1 MAQKD
6 GTKGRR
12 NSKHERASH
21 ENRRLKAFGV
31 IGRDSVKTQAV
42 LLKKPEHIS
51 LGCVDLNAPEAG
63 DLVVD
68 IEWSGISTGTERL
81 LWSGRMPAFPGMG
94 YPLVPG
100 YESVGRVIEK
110 ATERAT
116 ERAAPTS
123 PNSAVE
129 QIRVGQRVFVP
140 GANCFGAVRGLFG
153 GSAARLVVPESRVT
167 AIDEDL
173 GEEGVLLAL
182 AATALHALDSGN
194 SPPPELIVG
203 HGVLGRL
210 LARLTLALGHS
221 APVVWETNAGR
232 RNGADGYPVLTPDAD
247 PRRDYRSIYDVSGD
261 ASLLDSLIA
270 RLRKGGEIVL
280 AGFYSEALS
289 FVFPP
294 AFMREARIRVAA
306 EWLPAD
312 LAEVNRLIAGGG
324 LDLSGLITHRE
335 SAGQAEQA
343 YRTAF
348 GDSDCLKMILDWRTC
363 S

>member
-1 MAQKD
+1 M
-6 GTKGRR
+6 
-12 NSKHERASH
+12 
-21 ENRRLKAFGV
+21 
-31 IGRDSVKTQAV
+31 KTQAV
-42 LLKKPEHIS
+42 LLEKPEHVS

-100 YESVGRVIEK
+100 YESVGRV
-110 ATERAT
+110 A
-116 ERAAPTS
+116 ERAAERVAERAASTS
-123 PNSAVE
+123 PNSAAE
-129 QIRVGQRVFVP
+129 QIRQIHVGQRVFVP

-167 AIDEDL
+167 AIDEEL
-173 GEEGVLLAL
+173 GEDGVLLAL

-210 LARLTLALGHS
+210 LARLTLALGHP
-221 APVVWETNAGR
+221 APMVWETNAAR
-232 RNGADGYPVLTPDAD
+232 HNGADGYPVLAPDAD

-335 SAGQAEQA
+335 SAEQAEQA

-348 GDSDCLKMILDWRTC
+348 GDSDCLKMILDWRAC